1 MDKTYFIGNLI
12 STHRLGGTLK
22 INSSFYLLEDIK
34 GLSVLATNDAKI
46 SILTVKDIRIIN
58 DKKALIDFVEINGID
73 EAKTLIGYKVYIR
86 KDLVPD
92 YEEEENLISYKVYQ
106 NNEYIG
112 MVVDIMQT
120 SAHDILVIEDDNQKE
135 ILVPYIDVFV
145 KEIDDEHKN
154 INVALIEGMI

>member
-1 MDKTYFIGNLI
+1 MDETYFIGNLI

-34 GLSVLATNDAKI
+34 GLSVLATNNAKI

-58 DKKALIDFVEINGID
+58 DKKALIDFVEINSID
-73 EAKTLIGYKVYIR
+73 EAKTLIGYKIYIR

-145 KEIDDEHKN
+145 KEIDDDNES
-154 INVALIEGMI
+154 INVDLIEGMI